1 MSNAI
6 WLLVLL
12 SVLVGCQPESQAVDP
27 CQLPTTPIIVVVDDM
42 SCSSCIVLMIDAI
55 NKRPDQR
62 IALIVST
69 GNRPYAEKKLK
80 SAGALLYARN
90 TQDIQRCFDMPTNS
104 AVYRQEGGK
113 LTKVIDV
120 ESDNLEEAVAILDAL
135 M

>member
-1 MSNAI
+1 MSNLTV
-6 WLLVLL
+6 LLVLF
-12 SVLVGCQPESQAVDP
+12 SVLIGCQPEAEVVEP
-27 CQLPTTPIIVVVDDM
+27 CQLPKTPIIVVIDDM

-69 GNRPYAEKKLK
+69 GNRPYAEKKLT

-120 ESDNLEEAVAILDAL
+120 ESDNLSQAVQFVQS